1 MILCGW
7 EVKAGM
13 AHSAYVDEKC
23 GRQVKPYDASL
34 ASAVPERLK
43 DYAWRHIKALYF
55 WLFRARLL
63 AS

>member
-7 EVKAGM
+7 EVKAGV

-43 DYAWRHIKALYF
+43 DYASYKSALF
-55 WLFRARLL
+55 LLFRARLL